1 MAEKINSNEN
11 SIEKEFKNGNNI
23 EEKETNLLGE
33 LETNGKKLDNNST
46 LSENKTELIKE
57 VIQEEK
63 LSRKDRINSLNIKEE
78 YQELL
83 DKVKS
88 NVEDFKKEE
97 LLKKST
103 QEEMKEDDS
112 ISREGSFLQKNAKE
126 YLENNKKEN
135 HKEKVIHIIKKQGDD
150 AREHYVKP
158 ADLEETQIL
167 DREELNRAMQ
177 EYDRKKTREKDT
189 IKNKEKE
196 KIMPVLEVMGL
207 KKRYGSK
214 TVVEDITFNMYPGE
228 IIGLLGPNGSGKTT
242 IMKMLVAL
250 TKATK
255 GEIYCFEEPL
265 SVGHIDMLNHI
276 GSMIETPEF
285 YNYLSGKSNLKQVA
299 RLYKKNIT
307 KEKIKEIVKLVGLE
321 KAINKKVKTYS
332 LGMKQRLGLAQALLS
347 DPSILI
353 LDEPVNGLDPQ
364 GVIEFRNKLKDIAK
378 KGVSILISSHLLSEI
393 EKISDRIIVLEN
405 GKIKY
410 DDKLKNL
417 LGEDTNK
424 TIIKTYDDKRAEVL
438 IEDLEV
444 AYKLTDNGFE
454 FTNITKDEKSKVLS
468 YLVSNYVEIDTVIE
482 AKKTLEERFLE
493 ITGKGEK

>member
-83 DKVKS
+83 KKVKS

-112 ISREGSFLQKNAKE
+112 ISKEESFLQKNAKE

-150 AREHYVKP
+150 AREHYEQP

-177 EYDRKKTREKDT
+177 EYDRKKTREKT
-189 IKNKEKE
+189 VKNKEKE

-214 TVVEDITFNMYPGE
+214 TIVEDITFNMYPGE

-265 SVGHIDMLNHI
+265 GAGNVDMLNHI

-307 KEKIKEIVKLVGLE
+307 REKIKEIVKLVGLE
-321 KAINKKVKTYS
+321 KVINKKVKTYS

-353 LDEPVNGLDPQ
+353 LDEPVNGLDPK
-364 GVIEFRNKLKDIAK
+364 GVIEFRNKLKEIAK

-417 LGEDTNK
+417 LGEDINK

-444 AYKLTDNGFE
+444 AYELTDKGFE
-454 FTNITKDEKSKVLS
+454 FINITKDEKSKVLS